1 MGWIIGS
8 SLLFIGAWL
17 GVGLWVYGRRQENEY
32 KEALLQYQQDPSGYR
47 EPKQPDFPFKWAG
60 IGLIFALFG
69 IWILV
74 TATAMVKTVGER
86 EVGIVYNFTG
96 TIAGKKEKGW
106 VTIAPWQHMEKENVA
121 IQHKEFQFGQE
132 NSAVSKDQQDI
143 FANLAINYSID
154 AENVLDLYR
163 RVGPSWESTIVESRV
178 PQVFKEVT
186 STFQTPRI
194 TEERVALREQTRS
207 RLQEELEPYD
217 INVVDVFITNLG
229 FSKLY
234 SQAIEEKQKQVQ
246 DAQRAEAKVK
256 QVEAEAKQKVAE
268 AEGVAKANIALA
280 AGEAKANRLRQRSLT
295 PLLVQQQAIEK
306 LNPNVEVIICPPKSV
321 CIPNTTTKVV
331 PSP

>member
-1 MGWIIGS
+1 MGWIVIS
-8 SLLFIGAWL
+8 ILLFLGAWV
-17 GVGLWVYGRRQENEY
+17 GVGLWLYGRKVDNEY
-32 KEALLQYQQDPSGYR
+32 DAAMERYSQAPDGYR
-47 EPKQPDFPFKWAG
+47 EPTKNDFPFKLAG
-60 IGLIFALFG
+60 GSLIGALLV
-69 IWILV
+69 IWLLV
-74 TATAMVKTVGER
+74 TGTAMVKTVGER

-106 VTIAPWQHMEKENVA
+106 VTIAPWQHMEKENIA
-121 IQHKEFQFGQE
+121 IQHKEFAFGQE

-163 RVGPSWESTIVESRV
+163 RVGPSWEETIVESRV

-207 RLQEELEPYD
+207 RLTEELEPYD
-217 INVVDVFITNLG
+217 ITVVDVFITNLG
-229 FSKLY
+229 FSALY

-256 QVEAEAKQKVAE
+256 QVEAEARQKVAQ
-268 AEGVAKANIALA
+268 AE
-280 AGEAKANRLRQRSLT
+280 GEAKSNVARARGESTANRLRQRSLT

-306 LNPNVEVIICPPKSV
+306 LNPNVTVIVCPPRTV
-321 CIPNTTTKVV
+321 CIPNSGVV
-331 PSP
+331 QP